1 MNALP
6 AAIAQKFITMWL
18 LLLCFFFKFHV
29 WSIRCS
35 TVAPKKLQIHWCNR
49 KSVGMSWAPRV
60 LWCVAILQEQQKQ
73 KHTNAGCW
81 RVRAR
86 KNKFWNS
93 EGVWEHNGTVISLFF
108 ILVVVFIVVVIFL
121 IFFFEILVWK
131 AKAKHSGTKLPK
143 RWLLCACGLYLYICF
158 CCWHYQCATEYLYIY
173 MHTYVPMYVFVFLLY
188 FTGNP
193 TPWLSE
199 S

>member
-1 MNALP
+1 M
-6 AAIAQKFITMWL
+6 
-18 LLLCFFFKFHV
+18 LLCFFFKFHV

-35 TVAPKKLQIHWCNR
+35 TVAPKKLQIHWFNR

-86 KNKFWNS
+86 KNNFWNS

-121 IFFFEILVWK
+121 KFFFLKILVWK
-131 AKAKHSGTKLPK
+131 AKAKHSGTKLPSAGYCV
-143 RWLLCACGLYLYICF
+143 RVVCIYVVVVIIISVPPNIYIFIC
-158 CCWHYQCATEYLYIY
+158 I
-173 MHTYVPMYVFVFLLY
+173 HTYVPVNVFVFLLY
-188 FTGNP
+188 FTGNL